1 MAEPTNSQMA
11 IKAARSALVDRLI
24 FAALLLVVF
33 SSAVA
38 AKRFSGAPMLAAIQG
53 PARAAADVP
62 QAAPA
67 QRNAPST
74 PPAPDPWSVLREYL
88 SADSPTID
96 STPPRATVAPAADP
110 SIRYYDGRA
119 IRPVKRMWMTVTA
132 YSPDARS
139 CGKWADGKTAS
150 MKSVWTNGGCLVAA
164 DSKVLPIGSLVSVP
178 GYAADMVVPV
188 LDRGGAIK
196 GPRLDVLYPTHE
208 IAMSWGVQRLPV
220 TVWEFVEQPG

>member
-1 MAEPTNSQMA
+1 MAEPTNSQTA
-11 IKAARSALVDRLI
+11 IKAARSAMVDRLI
-24 FAALLLVVF
+24 FAALALVVL

-38 AKRFSGAPMLAAIQG
+38 TKRFTGAPMLAAIEG
-53 PARAAADVP
+53 PSRAEASAANGVS
-62 QAAPA
+62 PA
-67 QRNAPST
+67 TAPSQQ
-74 PPAPDPWSVLREYL
+74 PAPVDPWGVLREYL
-88 SADSPTID
+88 SSDMADQDAPRIEPVPASPD
-96 STPPRATVAPAADP
+96 A

-119 IRPVKRMWMTVTA
+119 IRPAKRMWMTVTA

-164 DSKVLPIGSLVSVP
+164 DTSVLPLGSLVSVP
-178 GYAADMVVPV
+178 GYAADLVVPV

-208 IAMSWGVQRLPV
+208 VAMSWGVQRLPV
-220 TVWEFVEQPG
+220 TVWEFVEESD